1 MALDSFFISALA
13 SELDRELSGQK
24 IVKIFMP
31 EKNKILL
38 HLYGA
43 QGNRRLL
50 ISAGAGNARIYFT
63 ETEYENPSDPPMFC
77 MLLRKYLTGAVI
89 TDVYQMERDRIIG
102 LSLTGRDALGE
113 TEELRIVLEMLG
125 NSSNL
130 MLLDRDG
137 MIIDALIRTG
147 YKNDRAR
154 CINPGAPYL
163 SPARQNRTDF
173 FKADSHEVEML
184 CSRADKDVPASDWLL
199 TAFLGFSPLLC
210 RELAYRAANSYDLL
224 PDVLSDFRLQCET
237 GAYVPYIYVKD
248 GRFSEL
254 SSYELTHLGNGA
266 SRIVCEGFSEAMRR
280 FYAEKDAEDRR
291 RNLSGSLRKQV
302 KNIRGRIAKKIAIQ
316 TDQLKAT
323 ENAEETR
330 KAAEFILANI
340 YRIKIG
346 DTLLKCPD
354 YYSEDGTETEIPL
367 DPLKSPQQ
375 NAAVLYKDYN
385 RKKKAAL
392 VLRDMLE
399 KERLELEYL
408 DSVADEIN
416 RAETLA
422 DISEIRTELSAA
434 GFIREKA
441 KGKNRKQKLT
451 GPLSFKSADGFV
463 ILVGRNNLQNDE
475 LTFRQ
480 ARKTDWWFHV
490 KNYHGSH
497 VILSC
502 EGAQPEA
509 ETITEAAEYAL
520 RFSEAAGS
528 GKQAVDYTRVSNVSK
543 PSGALPGRVIYRNYK
558 TVIVSDDGNKK

>member
-1 MALDSFFISALA
+1 MALDSFFISAL
-13 SELDRELSGQK
+13 SHELNGELIGMK

-31 EKNKILL
+31 EKNKILF
-38 HLYGA
+38 HLYSG

-63 ETEYENPSDPPMFC
+63 ETEFENPSDPPMFC

-89 TDVYQMERDRIIG
+89 TGVAQSERDRIIDIF
-102 LSLTGRDALGE
+102 LTGRDALGE
-113 TEELRIVLEMLG
+113 TEEVRIVLEMLG

-130 MLLDRDG
+130 LLLDCDG
-137 MIIDALIRTG
+137 IIIDALIRSG
-147 YKNDRAR
+147 YKNDWAR
-154 CINPGAPYL
+154 CIYPGAPYL
-163 SPARQNRTDF
+163 PPTRQEKTDL
-173 FKADSHEVEML
+173 FKADGHEINLL
-184 CSRADKDVPASDWLL
+184 CSMAGRDVPLSDWLL
-199 TAFLGFSPLLC
+199 STFLGFSPLLS
-210 RELAYRAANSYDLL
+210 RELAYRAAYSYDQI
-224 PDVLSDFRLQCET
+224 PAVLSVFREKCET
-237 GAYVPYIYVKD
+237 SAYVPYIYVKD
-248 GRFSEL
+248 GRFAEL
-254 SSYELTHLGNGA
+254 SSYELTHLGSSA
-266 SRIVCEGFSEAMRR
+266 SRIVCEGFSEAMKL
-280 FYAEKDAEDRR
+280 FYSEKEAEDRR

-302 KNIRGRIAKKIAIQ
+302 KSIRGRIAKKIAIQ
-316 TDQLKAT
+316 TDQLRAT

-340 YRIKIG
+340 YRIKKG

-354 YYSEDGTETEIPL
+354 YYSSEGSETEIPL

-375 NAAVLYKDYN
+375 NAVALYKEYN

-392 VLRDMLE
+392 VLKDMLE
-399 KERLELEYL
+399 KERNELEYL

-422 DISEIRTELSAA
+422 DISEIRTELSAT
-434 GFIREKA
+434 GFIHEKA
-441 KGKNRKQKLT
+441 KEKKRKQKLS
-451 GPLSFKSADGFV
+451 GPLSFKIEKGYV

-502 EGAQPEA
+502 EDAQPQQEMI
-509 ETITEAAEYAL
+509 EEAALYAL

-528 GKQAVDYTRVSNVSK
+528 GKQAVDYTQVSNVSK
-543 PSGALPGRVIYRNYK
+543 PSGALPGRVLYRNYK